1 MRGSILSAP
10 VQRFGGDSPRSE
22 QDLVAVEEPLQI
34 RIGDRDVSITMRT
47 PGNDAELAVGFLFTE
62 GILRKRGIR
71 VLPGL
76 KHQIRNPSSG
86 ALRLLVISHP
96 PSHGDKWT
104 E

>member
-22 QDLVAVEEPLQI
+22 QDLVTVEEPLQI

-62 GILRKRGIR
+62 GILRRSGDVARIDCGENERSIRPRENYAGADRIRGEPR
-71 VLPGL
+71 G
-76 KHQIRNPSSG
+76 QRG
-86 ALRLLVISHP
+86 A
-96 PSHGDKWT
+96 
-104 E
+104 